1 MRDMTGE
8 TLLSVRNLSTGY
20 GAIQVLWDVNLD
32 IREGEIVCVV
42 GANGAGKSTLLN
54 TLLGMVPAWSG
65 SISFAGTDITGLSGP
80 KRVAMGMGFAP
91 EGRHLFY
98 GLSVEDNLL
107 MGAYQRPN
115 DSSVREDLD
124 YVYSVFEAVS
134 SHRNRLAGNLSGGEQ
149 QMCAIGCAL
158 MARPKLLVIDEL
170 SLGLAPVI
178 VDDLIRIISALRRE
192 RGIGILLVE
201 QDVQVALDLSDRG
214 YVVESGRVTL
224 EDTSENLGC
233 NGHVKAAY
241 LGIA

>member
-1 MRDMTGE
+1 MRNMTGE
-8 TLLSVRNLSTGY
+8 ALLSVRDLTAGY
-20 GAIQVLWDVNLD
+20 GAIQILWDVSLD
-32 IREGEIVCVV
+32 VFPGEIVCVV

-54 TLLGMVPAWSG
+54 TLLGMIPAWSG
-65 SISFAGTDITGLSGP
+65 SIAFAGADITRLPGP
-80 KRVAMGMGFAP
+80 KRVAMGVGFAP

-98 GLSVEDNLL
+98 GLTVEDNLL
-107 MGAYQRPN
+107 MGAYQRPS
-115 DSSVREDLD
+115 DASVREDLD
-124 YVYSVFEAVS
+124 YVYSMFESVFR
-134 SHRNRLAGNLSGGEQ
+134 HKDRLAGNLSGGEQ
-149 QMCAIGCAL
+149 QMCAIGRAL

-178 VDDLIRIISALRRE
+178 VDDLIRILSALRAE
-192 RGIGILLVE
+192 RGISILLVE

-241 LGIA
+241 LGIV